1 MGMGANETIVAIYG
15 NYQVARMFD
24 FYQTTGIL
32 RNDPDE

>member
-24 FYQTTGIL
+24 FNYTVL
-32 RNDPDE
+32 RNYLPR

>member
-24 FYQTTGIL
+24 LYYAIL
-32 RNDPDE
+32 RNNPD